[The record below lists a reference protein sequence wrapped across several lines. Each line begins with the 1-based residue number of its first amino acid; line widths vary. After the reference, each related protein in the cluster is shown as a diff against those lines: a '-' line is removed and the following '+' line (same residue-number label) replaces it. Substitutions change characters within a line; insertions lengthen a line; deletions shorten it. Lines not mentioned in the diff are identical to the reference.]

1 MLPAKPIQYHYCIV
15 RKDLPLGVLS
25 SHLVHASADTGPV
38 DPGTHALV
46 LSATAENNLL
56 KIEQQL
62 SRYQIKHHSIREP
75 DSPWNGELMAIGLYP
90 TSDRGSVK
98 PITKKLRL
106 LLGGEK

>member
-1 MLPAKPIQYHYCIV
+1 M
-15 RKDLPLGVLS
+15 GVLS
-25 SHLVHASADTGPV
+25 SQLVHAAGETGPV
-38 DPGTHALV
+38 EPGTHAVV
-46 LSATAENNLL
+46 LSAKDEAHLL
-56 KIEQQL
+56 KIERQL

-106 LLGGEK
+106 LQEEKND